1 MSIGGDAAVAE
12 MGNRRSSRGLREF
25 IAERIRREGARAK
38 KSTIRMRRVDA
49 GVGRGM
55 GMLGFGI
62 LGVGHWL
69 ESFFGFDSL

>member
-25 IAERIRREGARAK
+25 IAKRIRREGARAK
-38 KSTIRMRRVDA
+38 KRTIRMRDVAA
-49 GVGRGM
+49 GVGRSM
-55 GMLGFGI
+55 GILGFGV
-62 LGVGHWL
+62 LGVGYGL